1 MLSINGEVLYPDNI
15 VDIIGVMLLQVI
27 ENVQL
32 DPSLVVKALLVAD
45 NLHCNELIGLVVI
58 ALQGLS
64 ERTLP
69 EEFLDLIS
77 VAEVVIKDHLVVA
90 AIIIIP
96 IVMLEGG
103 SPLNL
108 GGIKAQEVNLFVIL
122 DLCSLIVGQVVLEK
136 LQGFSRGDWVLEIF
150 HLN

>member
-1 MLSINGEVLYPDNI
+1 MLPVNGEVLYPDYI

>member
-1 MLSINGEVLYPDNI
+1 M
-15 VDIIGVMLLQVI
+15 
-27 ENVQL
+27 
-32 DPSLVVKALLVAD
+32 
-45 NLHCNELIGLVVI
+45 
-58 ALQGLS
+58 
-64 ERTLP
+64 
-69 EEFLDLIS
+69 
-77 VAEVVIKDHLVVA
+77 VIKDHLVVT